1 MPEKSEQMS
10 SGNDGDESG
19 GAAVRRGVHRRRV
32 PRSAH
37 PRPPDGPVGVHLA
50 WAWFVPLISAV
61 HTRQQ
66 HRPVAIRVPPACSS
80 RHRMNSTCSRRV
92 CSTRYAYARLSTSVL
107 SFFFSSPLSPFPPS
121 MAVPRLQAADS
132 ASAPGPALFVRG
144 HVSEHR
150 SRGQRCGR
158 SQAQR
163 FSRAVLCAVYV
174 RCD

>member
-92 CSTRYAYARLSTSVL
+92 CSPRYAYARLSTSR
-107 SFFFSSPLSPFPPS
+107 SFFLFLFPPFPFPPFHGRS
-121 MAVPRLQAADS
+121 PPSGRRFRQR
-132 ASAPGPALFVRG
+132 P
-144 HVSEHR
+144 R
-150 SRGQRCGR
+150 SRPLRAGPRIR
-158 SQAQR
+158 TPI
-163 FSRAVLCAVYV
+163 SRATVWSVASPTFQPRSAV
-174 RCD
+174 RCVRPM